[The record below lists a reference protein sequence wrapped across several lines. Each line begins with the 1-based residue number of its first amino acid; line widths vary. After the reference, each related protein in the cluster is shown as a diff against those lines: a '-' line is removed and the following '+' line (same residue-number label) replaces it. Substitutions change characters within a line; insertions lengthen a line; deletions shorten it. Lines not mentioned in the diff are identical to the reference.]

1 MSEKQATK
9 LKGNELRYFCVF
21 SAILIFAVS
30 FMVDSPQEIISGMYK
45 ILTSRGALITDYIGL
60 AGYGAA
66 FFNAGLMF
74 VLGMI
79 LIELS
84 KSPYT
89 GISLAALFIN
99 AGFGLWG
106 KNPANALP
114 IIFGTWLYAKLQGTN
129 FSRYVYTALFTTCL
143 GPFVTEM
150 VFILPFSHWCNLA
163 VAILVGIFIGFVM
176 PPLSMHTASVHMGYN
191 LFNVGFSSGIL
202 AFVMFSILKSFG
214 ISNESVFIW
223 QEGRSLKIVLGLLLY
238 FVFVFLLGLWM
249 EGGNI
254 KLLFRIT
261 RHPGRAV
268 ADFIVMDGIGATLM
282 NMGAMGILAEAY
294 VWLIGGDFSGPI
306 IGCILTVFGFAA
318 FGAHLRNY
326 PPLLLGVFLSTFLSV
341 HTPLTPGI
349 MIAALFIVGIAP
361 VAGQFGVVIGILTG
375 IIHAAV
381 VMCTSPLY
389 GGLNLYNN
397 GFSEGMICVVIIPLV
412 ESFMKQFENRKHRKR
427 DSK

>member
-1 MSEKQATK
+1 
-9 LKGNELRYFCVF
+9 
-21 SAILIFAVS
+21 
-30 FMVDSPQEIISGMYK
+30 
-45 ILTSRGALITDYIGL
+45 
-60 AGYGAA
+60 
-66 FFNAGLMF
+66 
-74 VLGMI
+74 
-79 LIELS
+79 
-84 KSPYT
+84 
-89 GISLAALFIN
+89 
-99 AGFGLWG
+99 
-106 KNPANALP
+106 
-114 IIFGTWLYAKLQGTN
+114 
-129 FSRYVYTALFTTCL
+129 
-143 GPFVTEM
+143 
-150 VFILPFSHWCNLA
+150 
-163 VAILVGIFIGFVM
+163 M